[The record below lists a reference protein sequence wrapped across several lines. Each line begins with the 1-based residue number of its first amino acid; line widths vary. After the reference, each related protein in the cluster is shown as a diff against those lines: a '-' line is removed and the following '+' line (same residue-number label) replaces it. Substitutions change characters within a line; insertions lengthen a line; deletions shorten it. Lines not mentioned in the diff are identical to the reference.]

1 MFKTATNQMNL
12 SPKTNKRSRKNMKNP
27 IILMQKIKI
36 KGRSTENNIGKEP
49 IIKVTE
55 LLQNQIINKR
65 NNN

>member
-1 MFKTATNQMNL
+1 
-12 SPKTNKRSRKNMKNP
+12 MKNP